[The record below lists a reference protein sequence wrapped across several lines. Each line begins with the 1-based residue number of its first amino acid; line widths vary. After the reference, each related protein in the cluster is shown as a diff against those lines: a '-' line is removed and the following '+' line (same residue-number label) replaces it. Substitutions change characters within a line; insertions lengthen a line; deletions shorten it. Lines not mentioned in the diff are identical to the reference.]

1 MIAVVTASTMP
12 IAMARKVSS
21 RVQPTART
29 TRTSRKKNQT
39 VSQWNFSLVTSACTN
54 IAPRTMTTAA
64 LIQVPGLGT
73 GLGRLSWTG
82 ASSVVASAAAVVS
95 VLLVVLI
102 STSPPG
108 G

>member
-39 VSQWNFSLVTSACTN
+39 VSQWNFSLVTSACAN
-54 IAPRTMTTAA
+54 IAPRTVTTAA

-73 GLGRLSWTG
+73 GLGRLSWMG
-82 ASSVVASAAAVVS
+82 ASPAAAAPAVS